1 MKVSLKAL
9 LVACLVTVVAGCAGP
24 TQKSSTTDLFCAIGG
39 ALAGGAA
46 FGAVADEDSGEAAVA
61 GAAVGA
67 AMALILCP
75 DDAPAEEPVVEA
87 APVCDIVPPAGAHT
101 DLNGCPYD
109 TDMDGVYD
117 GIDLCQNTPEGVTV
131 DRVGC
136 PLDSDGDAVPD
147 YKDLC
152 PSTPKGVLTDQD
164 GCPLPGENILSLT
177 GVNFEF
183 DSAILT
189 SDATAILDDAVALLK
204 ETDDVIQVRVE
215 GHTDS
220 LGSEAYN
227 QTLSQQRAEAVVEYL
242 VAAGVSGDN
251 LIPVGMGEAFPVAN
265 NDTDAGRA
273 ANRRVDFVVNQ

>member
-1 MKVSLKAL
+1 
-9 LVACLVTVVAGCAGP
+9 
-24 TQKSSTTDLFCAIGG
+24 
-39 ALAGGAA
+39 
-46 FGAVADEDSGEAAVA
+46 
-61 GAAVGA
+61 
-67 AMALILCP
+67 
-75 DDAPAEEPVVEA
+75 
-87 APVCDIVPPAGAHT
+87 
-101 DLNGCPYD
+101 
-109 TDMDGVYD
+109 MDGVYD
-117 GIDLCQNTPEGVTV
+117 GIDLCLNTPEGVTV

-183 DSAILT
+183 DSAKLT

-204 ETDDVIQVRVE
+204 GSDEVVQVRVE

-227 QTLSQQRAEAVVEYL
+227 QTLSQSRAEAVVAYL
-242 VAAGVSGDN
+242 VSAGVSGDN
-251 LIPVGMGEAFPVAN
+251 LIPVGMGEGFPVAN
-265 NDTDAGRA
+265 NDTEAGRA